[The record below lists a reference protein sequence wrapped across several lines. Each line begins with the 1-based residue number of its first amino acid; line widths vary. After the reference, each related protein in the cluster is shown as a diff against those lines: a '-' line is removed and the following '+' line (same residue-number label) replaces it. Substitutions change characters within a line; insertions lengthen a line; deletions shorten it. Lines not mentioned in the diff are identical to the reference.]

1 MLLRVLKE
9 DFSVKFRGYGTITI
23 PKGTSADSKDYA
35 DPHTGY
41 CPVNEFGWI
50 NDNYPEQ
57 CEEMNPDAIKYGIA
71 VPKELLIL
79 ALRVRFL
86 YGDPGYCRDIY
97 RNIYGHRKYCRM
109 ESRIRGKVQWLT
121 ITDIWEEPDCPLR
134 SDMLIQLTDKD
145 GRVAITEQQIKE
157 GDEYAI
163 DKLLPLSWENA
174 GTEEQKQF
182 MSSIY
187 NL

>member
-9 DFSVKFRGYGTITI
+9 DFSVKFRGYGIITV
-23 PKGTSADSKDYA
+23 PKGTPADSKDYA
-35 DPHTGY
+35 DPHVKY

-50 NDNYPEQ
+50 NDYPGQ
-57 CEEMNPDAIKYGIA
+57 CDEMKSDAIKHGIM
-71 VPKELLIL
+71 VPKERLIL
-79 ALRVRFL
+79 ALRVLFL

-97 RNIYGHRKYCRM
+97 RNIYGNRKYCRM
-109 ESRIRGKVQWLT
+109 ESRVRDKVQWLT
-121 ITDIWEEPDCPLR
+121 VTGDWEEPDCPLR

-145 GRVAITEQQIKE
+145 DRVVITEQQIKE
-157 GDEYAI
+157 GEEYAI
-163 DKLLPLSWENA
+163 DKHLPLSWENA
-174 GTEEQKQF
+174 GTEEQQQF